1 MEVHRTI
8 FFDGRG
14 KRNRRSHFNLCNVSN
29 IGACIEP
36 VPLGNYNWQEDMM
49 NKVDRISFDF
59 DFRQPFW
66 MDEGI
71 IVGGG
76 FCFVEQTLNYN

>member
-1 MEVHRTI
+1 
-8 FFDGRG
+8 
-14 KRNRRSHFNLCNVSN
+14 
-29 IGACIEP
+29 
-36 VPLGNYNWQEDMM
+36 MM